1 MKYEV
6 KDIKLAPKG
15 HQKIEWVRNNMPI
28 LRGLEEEF
36 NERKPFEGVKISLSI
51 HMEAKTAYL
60 CRVLAMGGAQV
71 QGMDARVFVPVL
83 DLP

>member
-36 NERKPFEGVKISLSI
+36 NDYEIGRASCRERV
-51 HMEAKTAYL
+51 
-60 CRVLAMGGAQV
+60 
-71 QGMDARVFVPVL
+71 
-83 DLP
+83 